1 MHQTTSPRFL
11 ADNGAT
17 DTIVNG
23 DYLHLVQNFEDI
35 TGDIIGANGVK
46 VGAVFGTGFINFF
59 GERIRVYAANTT
71 TSVLSIGQTARAHH
85 LEWIIRGET
94 MTIVNRR
101 TNDGHTLPISTE
113 NLYPLPPELFDPIHP
128 TTAGSTASI
137 ETPRATGISTPSRTP
152 PRNHPIQ
159 KEVLDTTPPSPPH
172 PFSSPQV
179 HTVSG
184 DVSETIDKRRK
195 KKRRYIEDADDVP
208 DLLSDDDD
216 EDDDDTTWYKT
227 PTNNL
232 PKNPTET
239 QRNTY
244 ANTRLTEQMLW
255 HSRLGHPN
263 NRRMR
268 EMAKNPM
275 YIERGFPALTPR
287 QLDMKAV
294 CDSCRIGKSTKK
306 TSHKTI
312 DKDTYL
318 KGQCWSIDLTGRKDT
333 PALGNGAV
341 LGVVLVE
348 HTTRYS
354 VTYTIQ
360 NNDAQSILKVLRQWN
375 TEYLSLVKSWYKI
388 SNPDLVYFMTSDN
401 LEIDYTAVHNYL
413 TSIGVRSKF
422 TAPGS
427 SSSNGIAERMI
438 RTLDEGQRVLRI
450 QKSLPDEFWG
460 LAFHHSSFLRNRLMF
475 THRGQL
481 QNDPY
486 TLFYGHTFDYSY
498 LRIFGSTCWAYDRTV
513 TKSSAPRAHQGIF
526 IGFKPNSNAYLVYV
540 LSEGKI
546 ISSGDVT
553 FDEPRVDSLTPQQP
567 PTESSFSPPPP
578 IAPLNLSALSN
589 EEFIKAAGPNIQLP
603 EQDFQRG

>member
-1 MHQTTSPRFL
+1 
-11 ADNGAT
+11 
-17 DTIVNG
+17 
-23 DYLHLVQNFEDI
+23 
-35 TGDIIGANGVK
+35 
-46 VGAVFGTGFINFF
+46 
-59 GERIRVYAANTT
+59 
-71 TSVLSIGQTARAHH
+71 
-85 LEWIIRGET
+85 
-94 MTIVNRR
+94 
-101 TNDGHTLPISTE
+101 
-113 NLYPLPPELFDPIHP
+113 
-128 TTAGSTASI
+128 
-137 ETPRATGISTPSRTP
+137 
-152 PRNHPIQ
+152 
-159 KEVLDTTPPSPPH
+159 
-172 PFSSPQV
+172 
-179 HTVSG
+179 
-184 DVSETIDKRRK
+184 
-195 KKRRYIEDADDVP
+195 
-208 DLLSDDDD
+208 
-216 EDDDDTTWYKT
+216 
-227 PTNNL
+227 
-232 PKNPTET
+232 
-239 QRNTY
+239 
-244 ANTRLTEQMLW
+244 
-255 HSRLGHPN
+255 
-263 NRRMR
+263 
-268 EMAKNPM
+268 MAKNPM

-306 TSHKTI
+306 TSHKII
-312 DKDTYL
+312 DKDSYL

-375 TEYLSLVKSWYKI
+375 TEYLSLVKSWHKT
-388 SNPDLVYFMTSDN
+388 SNPDLVYFITNDN
-401 LEIDYTAVHNYL
+401 LEIDYTTVHNYL

-460 LAFHHSSFLRNRLMF
+460 IAFHHSSFLRNRLMF

-526 IGFKPNSNAYLVYV
+526 IGFKPNSNAYLVYA

-567 PTESSFSPPPP
+567 PTEVTFSPPPP
-578 IAPLNLSALSN
+578 TATHNLSALSN
-589 EEFIKAAGPNIQLP
+589 EEFIKAAGRNIQLP